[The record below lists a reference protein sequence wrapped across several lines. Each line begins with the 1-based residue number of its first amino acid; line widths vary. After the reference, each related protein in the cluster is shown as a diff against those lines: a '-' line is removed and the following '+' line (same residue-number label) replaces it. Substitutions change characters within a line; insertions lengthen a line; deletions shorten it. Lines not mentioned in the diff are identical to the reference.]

1 MKKQSTFVRLL
12 GYCKPYAGYLAL
24 ALVFAVGQI
33 VATLFA
39 PVIIGHA
46 VDNII
51 GPENVDF
58 DAILRNVAELILTVV
73 AAALCQWLVGLCT
86 NKTAYGI
93 IRDLRTLAFDK
104 LNAVPLKYID
114 GVGHGDIM
122 ARVSGDVDLVSDG
135 VIQGFTQLFTGIVT
149 IVGTLVF
156 MLTINWLVTVVVV
169 VVTPISIFVAYFIS
183 KGCHDKFTEQARK
196 RGEMSGLV
204 EEMLEGQRTV
214 KSYNY
219 EGSAQARYE
228 VVNADLKKVGVKAM
242 FYAALVNPSTRFVN
256 SIVYAAVTIL
266 GAFLCI
272 RGGFN
277 LGAVAVGGLTVGEL
291 SCFLSYAN
299 QYTKPFNEVTGV
311 IAELQSALAAAGR
324 VFAILDEPDEAET
337 GDRVPVHIQGT
348 IDVEHVDFSY
358 GEKPLIED
366 FNLHVEP
373 GMRVAIVGPTGCG
386 KTTIINLLM
395 RFYDV
400 KAGSIK
406 VDGVDIREYT
416 RAGLRSMY
424 GMVLQESWLFEGTA
438 RENIAYGKPDATLD
452 EVIEAAKK
460 ARIHGFIKRLKDGYD
475 TKLDPDALSQG
486 QKQLLCIARIML
498 VKPPM
503 LILDEATSN
512 IDTRTEIRIQEA
524 FSTLMEGRTSF
535 IVAHRLSTIVGAD
548 CILVMRDGNIIE
560 KGSHAELLKKEGFYH
575 KLYYSSFDLLP
586 SGNLL
591 LSGKK

>member
-1 MKKQSTFVRLL
+1 MKKKSTLRRLL
-12 GYCKPYAGYLAL
+12 GYCKPYLGFLIL

-39 PVIIGHA
+39 PVIIGNA
-46 VDNII
+46 VDYMI
-51 GPENVDF
+51 GAGAVDF
-58 DAILRNVAELILTVV
+58 EKILIHMIELAAAIA

-93 IRDLRTLAFDK
+93 IRDLRVLTFDK
-104 LNAVPLKYID
+104 LNTVPLKFID
-114 GVGHGDIM
+114 GRSHGDIM
-122 ARVSGDVDLVSDG
+122 ARVSGDIDLVSDG

-149 IVGTLVF
+149 IIGTLVF

-169 VVTPISIFVAYFIS
+169 VVTPVSIFVAYFIA
-183 KGCHDKFTEQARK
+183 KGCHTKFRDQAIK
-196 RGEMSGLV
+196 RGELSGLV
-204 EEMLEGQRTV
+204 EEMLEGQKTV

-219 EGSAQARYE
+219 EGRAAKRYE
-228 VVNADLKKVGVKAM
+228 AINQDLKKVGVKAM
-242 FYAALVNPSTRFVN
+242 FYSALINPSTRFVN
-256 SIVYAAVTIL
+256 SIVYAAVTVI
-266 GAFLCI
+266 GAFLCV
-272 RGGFN
+272 R
-277 LGAVAVGGLTVGEL
+277 GGLTVGGL

-324 VFAILDEPDEAET
+324 VFEILDEADEVET
-337 GDRVPVHIQGT
+337 GSLVPQNVTGN
-348 IDVEHVDFSY
+348 IDVEHVCFSY
-358 GEKPLIED
+358 NENPLIED
-366 FNLHVEP
+366 FNLQVKS

-386 KTTIINLLM
+386 KTTLINLLM

-400 KAGSIK
+400 KSGSIK
-406 VDGVDIREYT
+406 VDGVDIRDYT
-416 RAGLRSMY
+416 RKDLRGMY
-424 GMVLQESWLFEGTA
+424 GMVLQESWLFEGTV

-452 EVIEAAKK
+452 EVIAAAKS
-460 ARIHGFIKRLKDGYD
+460 ARIHGFIKRLKNGYD
-475 TKLDPDALSQG
+475 TQLEPDSLSQG

-524 FSTLMEGRTSF
+524 FATLMQGRTSF

-548 CILVMRDGNIIE
+548 VILVMRDGNVIE
-560 KGSHAELLKKEGFYH
+560 KGTHTELLQKGGFYK
-575 KLYYSSFDLLP
+575 KLYYASFDT
-586 SGNLL
+586 GE
-591 LSGKK
+591 KA

>member
-1 MKKQSTFVRLL
+1 MKKKSTLRRLL
-12 GYCKPYAGYLAL
+12 GYCKPYLGFLIL

-39 PVIIGHA
+39 PVIIGNA
-46 VDNII
+46 VDYMI
-51 GPENVDF
+51 GAGAVDF
-58 DAILRNVAELILTVV
+58 DIIELAAAIA

-93 IRDLRTLAFDK
+93 IRDLRVLTFDK
-104 LNAVPLKYID
+104 LNTVPLKFID
-114 GVGHGDIM
+114 GRSHGDIM
-122 ARVSGDVDLVSDG
+122 ARVSGDIDLVSDG

-149 IVGTLVF
+149 IIGTLVF

-169 VVTPISIFVAYFIS
+169 VVTPVSIFVAYFIA
-183 KGCHDKFTEQARK
+183 KGCHTKFRDQAIK
-196 RGEMSGLV
+196 RGELSGLV
-204 EEMLEGQRTV
+204 EEMLEGQKTV

-219 EGSAQARYE
+219 EGRAAKRYE
-228 VVNADLKKVGVKAM
+228 AINQDLKKVGVKAM
-242 FYAALVNPSTRFVN
+242 FYSALINPSTRFVN
-256 SIVYAAVTIL
+256 SIVYAAVTVI
-266 GAFLCI
+266 GAFLCV
-272 RGGFN
+272 R
-277 LGAVAVGGLTVGEL
+277 GGLTVGGL

-324 VFAILDEPDEAET
+324 VFDILDEADEVET
-337 GDRVPVHIQGT
+337 GSLMPQNVAGN
-348 IDVEHVDFSY
+348 IDVEHVCISY
-358 GEKPLIED
+358 NENPLIED
-366 FNLHVEP
+366 FNLQVKS

-386 KTTIINLLM
+386 KTTLINLLM

-400 KAGSIK
+400 KSGSIK
-406 VDGVDIREYT
+406 VDGVDIRDYT
-416 RAGLRSMY
+416 RKDLRRNY
-424 GMVLQESWLFEGTA
+424 GMVLQESWLFEGTV

-452 EVIEAAKK
+452 EVIAAAKS
-460 ARIHGFIKRLKDGYD
+460 ARIHGFIKRLKNGYD
-475 TKLDPDALSQG
+475 TQLEPDSLSQG

-524 FSTLMEGRTSF
+524 FATLMQGRTSF

-548 CILVMRDGNIIE
+548 VILVMRDGNVIE
-560 KGSHAELLKKEGFYH
+560 KGTHTELLQKGGFYK
-575 KLYYSSFDLLP
+575 KLYYASFDT
-586 SGNLL
+586 GE
-591 LSGKK
+591 KA

>member
-1 MKKQSTFVRLL
+1 MKKKSTLRRLL
-12 GYCKPYAGYLAL
+12 GYCKPYLGFLIL

-39 PVIIGHA
+39 PVIIGNA
-46 VDNII
+46 VDYMI
-51 GPENVDF
+51 GAGAVDF
-58 DAILRNVAELILTVV
+58 EKILIHIIELAAAIA

-93 IRDLRTLAFDK
+93 IRDLRVLTFDK
-104 LNAVPLKYID
+104 LNTVPLKFID
-114 GVGHGDIM
+114 GRSHGDIM
-122 ARVSGDVDLVSDG
+122 ARVSGDIDLVSDG

-149 IVGTLVF
+149 IIGTLVF

-169 VVTPISIFVAYFIS
+169 VVTPVSIFVAYFIA
-183 KGCHDKFTEQARK
+183 KGCHNKFRDQAIK
-196 RGEMSGLV
+196 RGELSGLV
-204 EEMLEGQRTV
+204 EEMLEGQKTV

-219 EGSAQARYE
+219 EGRAAKRYE
-228 VVNADLKKVGVKAM
+228 AINQDLKKVGVKAM
-242 FYAALVNPSTRFVN
+242 FYSALINPSTRFVN
-256 SIVYAAVTIL
+256 SIVYAAVTVI
-266 GAFLCI
+266 GAFLCV
-272 RGGFN
+272 R
-277 LGAVAVGGLTVGEL
+277 GGLTVGGL

-324 VFAILDEPDEAET
+324 VFEILDEADEVET
-337 GDRVPVHIQGT
+337 GSLMPQNVAGN
-348 IDVEHVDFSY
+348 IDVDHVCFSY
-358 GEKPLIED
+358 NENPLIED
-366 FNLHVEP
+366 FNLQVKS

-386 KTTIINLLM
+386 KTTLINLLM

-400 KAGSIK
+400 KSGSIK
-406 VDGVDIREYT
+406 VDGVDIRDYT
-416 RAGLRSMY
+416 RKDLRGMY
-424 GMVLQESWLFEGTA
+424 GMVLQESWLFEGTV

-452 EVIEAAKK
+452 EVIAAAKS
-460 ARIHGFIKRLKDGYD
+460 ARIHGFIKRLKNGYD
-475 TKLDPDALSQG
+475 TQLEPDSLSQG

-524 FSTLMEGRTSF
+524 FATLMQGRTSF

-548 CILVMRDGNIIE
+548 VILVMRDGNVIE
-560 KGSHAELLKKEGFYH
+560 KGTHTELLQQGGFYK
-575 KLYYSSFDLLP
+575 KLYYASFDT
-586 SGNLL
+586 GE
-591 LSGKK
+591 KA

>member
-1 MKKQSTFVRLL
+1 MKKKSTLRRLL
-12 GYCKPYAGYLAL
+12 GYCKPYLGFLIL

-39 PVIIGHA
+39 PVIIGNA
-46 VDNII
+46 VDYMI
-51 GPENVDF
+51 GAGAVDF
-58 DAILRNVAELILTVV
+58 EKILIHIIELAAAIA

-93 IRDLRTLAFDK
+93 IRDLRVLTFDK
-104 LNAVPLKYID
+104 LNTVPLKFID
-114 GVGHGDIM
+114 GRSHGDIM
-122 ARVSGDVDLVSDG
+122 ARVSGDIDLVSDG

-149 IVGTLVF
+149 IIGTLVF

-169 VVTPISIFVAYFIS
+169 VVTPVSIFVAYFIA
-183 KGCHDKFTEQARK
+183 KGCHTKFRDQAIK
-196 RGEMSGLV
+196 RGELSGLV
-204 EEMLEGQRTV
+204 EEMLEGQKTV

-219 EGSAQARYE
+219 EGRAAKRYE
-228 VVNADLKKVGVKAM
+228 AINQDLKKVGVKAM
-242 FYAALVNPSTRFVN
+242 FYSALINPSTRFVN
-256 SIVYAAVTIL
+256 SIVYAAVTVI
-266 GAFLCI
+266 GAFLCV
-272 RGGFN
+272 R
-277 LGAVAVGGLTVGEL
+277 GGLTVGGL

-324 VFAILDEPDEAET
+324 VFDILDEADEVET
-337 GDRVPVHIQGT
+337 GSLMPQNVAGN
-348 IDVEHVDFSY
+348 IDVEHVCFSY
-358 GEKPLIED
+358 NENPLIED
-366 FNLHVEP
+366 FNLQVKS

-386 KTTIINLLM
+386 KTTLINLLM

-400 KAGSIK
+400 KSGSIK
-406 VDGVDIREYT
+406 VDGVDIRDYT
-416 RAGLRSMY
+416 RKDLRGMY
-424 GMVLQESWLFEGTA
+424 GMVLQESWLFEGTV

-452 EVIEAAKK
+452 EVIAAAKS
-460 ARIHGFIKRLKDGYD
+460 ARIHGFIKRLKNGYD
-475 TKLDPDALSQG
+475 TQLEPDSLSQG

-524 FSTLMEGRTSF
+524 FATLMQGRTSF

-548 CILVMRDGNIIE
+548 VILVMRDGNVIE
-560 KGSHAELLKKEGFYH
+560 KGTHTELLQKGGFYK
-575 KLYYSSFDLLP
+575 KLYYASFDT
-586 SGNLL
+586 GE
-591 LSGKK
+591 KA

>member
-1 MKKQSTFVRLL
+1 MKKKSTLRRLL
-12 GYCKPYAGYLAL
+12 GYCKPYLGFLIL

-39 PVIIGHA
+39 PVIIGNA
-46 VDNII
+46 VDYMI
-51 GPENVDF
+51 GAGAVDF
-58 DAILRNVAELILTVV
+58 EKILIHIIELAAAIA

-93 IRDLRTLAFDK
+93 IRDLRVLTFDK
-104 LNAVPLKYID
+104 LNTVPLKFID
-114 GVGHGDIM
+114 GRSHGDIM
-122 ARVSGDVDLVSDG
+122 ARVSGDIDLVSDG

-149 IVGTLVF
+149 IIGTLVF

-169 VVTPISIFVAYFIS
+169 VVTPVSIFVAYFIA
-183 KGCHDKFTEQARK
+183 KGCHNKFRDQAIK
-196 RGEMSGLV
+196 RGELSGLV
-204 EEMLEGQRTV
+204 EEMLEGQKTV

-219 EGSAQARYE
+219 EGRAAKRYE
-228 VVNADLKKVGVKAM
+228 AINQDLKKVGVKAM
-242 FYAALVNPSTRFVN
+242 FYSALINPSTRFVN
-256 SIVYAAVTIL
+256 SIVYAAVTVI
-266 GAFLCI
+266 GAFLCV
-272 RGGFN
+272 R
-277 LGAVAVGGLTVGEL
+277 GGLTVGGL

-324 VFAILDEPDEAET
+324 VFDILDEADEVET
-337 GDRVPVHIQGT
+337 GSLMPQNVAGN
-348 IDVEHVDFSY
+348 IDVEHVCFSY
-358 GEKPLIED
+358 NENPLIED
-366 FNLHVEP
+366 FNLQVKS

-386 KTTIINLLM
+386 KTTLINLLM

-400 KAGSIK
+400 KSGSIK
-406 VDGVDIREYT
+406 VDGVDIRDYT
-416 RAGLRSMY
+416 RKDLRGMY
-424 GMVLQESWLFEGTA
+424 GMVLQESWLFEGTV

-452 EVIEAAKK
+452 EVIAAAKS
-460 ARIHGFIKRLKDGYD
+460 ARIHGFIKRLKNGYD
-475 TKLDPDALSQG
+475 TQLEPDSLSQG

-524 FSTLMEGRTSF
+524 FATLMQGRTSF

-548 CILVMRDGNIIE
+548 VILVMRDGNVIE
-560 KGSHAELLKKEGFYH
+560 KGTHTELLQKGGFYK
-575 KLYYSSFDLLP
+575 KLYYASFDT
-586 SGNLL
+586 GE
-591 LSGKK
+591 KA

>member
-1 MKKQSTFVRLL
+1 MNKKSTLIRLL
-12 GYCKPYAGYLAL
+12 GYCKPYLGFLILAL
-24 ALVFAVGQI
+24 LFAVGQI

-39 PVIIGHA
+39 PVIIGNA
-46 VDNII
+46 VDYMI
-51 GPENVDF
+51 GAGAVDF
-58 DAILRNVAELILTVV
+58 EKILVKVIELAAAVG

-93 IRDLRTLAFDK
+93 IRDLRVLTFDK
-104 LNAVPLKYID
+104 LNTVPLKFID
-114 GVGHGDIM
+114 GRSHGDIM
-122 ARVSGDVDLVSDG
+122 ARVSGDIDLVSDG

-149 IVGTLVF
+149 IIGTLIF

-169 VVTPISIFVAYFIS
+169 VVTPVSIFVAYFIA
-183 KGCHDKFTEQARK
+183 KGCHNKFRDQAIK
-196 RGEMSGLV
+196 RGELSGLV
-204 EEMLEGQRTV
+204 EEMLEGQKTV

-219 EGSAQARYE
+219 EGRAAKRYE
-228 VVNADLKKVGVKAM
+228 AINQDLKKVGVKAM
-242 FYAALVNPSTRFVN
+242 FYSALINPSTRFVN
-256 SIVYAAVTIL
+256 SIVYAAVTVI
-266 GAFLCI
+266 GAFLCV
-272 RGGFN
+272 R
-277 LGAVAVGGLTVGEL
+277 GGLTVGGL

-324 VFAILDEPDEAET
+324 VFEILDEADEVET
-337 GDRVPVHIQGT
+337 GAAVPQKVTGN
-348 IDVEHVDFSY
+348 IDIEHVRFSY
-358 GEKPLIED
+358 NENPLIED
-366 FNLHVEP
+366 FDLHVKS

-386 KTTIINLLM
+386 KTTLINLLM

-400 KAGSIK
+400 KSGSIK
-406 VDGVDIREYT
+406 VDGVDIRDYT

-424 GMVLQESWLFEGTA
+424 GMVLQDSWLFEGTV

-452 EVIEAAKK
+452 EVIAAAKS
-460 ARIHGFIKRLKDGYD
+460 ARIHGFIKRLKNGYD
-475 TKLDPDALSQG
+475 TQLEPDSLSQG

-524 FSTLMEGRTSF
+524 FATLMQGRTSF

-548 CILVMRDGNIIE
+548 VILVMRDGNVIE
-560 KGSHAELLKKEGFYH
+560 KGTHTELLQQGGFYK
-575 KLYYSSFDLLP
+575 KLYYASFDT
-586 SGNLL
+586 GQ
-591 LSGKK
+591 GAA